1 MQTVISLLKCVDT
14 LSKAV
19 AIFMALSTT
28 GSSFARFY
36 CLSLSSCNF
45 SHRYLQFCWLYSSL
59 KWYIRRFS
67 TVFMFPYLNQSAN
80 YKEILFSKVCSYL
93 SSLTWIKHTGPHMS
107 ILHVAAL
114 CATMTKDRCTTFG
127 SSDLFV
133 FFSLWHFTNKFWTI
147 LVYFS
152 AKFLKKR
159 DRERLV
165 LHISFSI
172 QYTP

>member
-1 MQTVISLLKCVDT
+1 M
-14 LSKAV
+14 
-19 AIFMALSTT
+19 AISTT

-59 KWYIRRFS
+59 KWYIRWFC
-67 TVFMFPYLNQSAN
+67 TVFMFPYLNPSAN

-133 FFSLWHFTNKFWTI
+133 FFFPLTFHKQVVNNSGLLFSQIFKEKRPGKVSITHFLFNTI
-147 LVYFS
+147 HTLIKS
-152 AKFLKKR
+152 TCGSSTSNTK
-159 DRERLV
+159 
-165 LHISFSI
+165 S
-172 QYTP
+172 